1 MKNHKIIIFLFSI
14 FYFLFSTLTT
24 QAAGL
29 VPCGPGL
36 GKSCSFCDFLTLGQ
50 NIINFGVKLAIPIAV
65 AIIIAGGFM
74 IMFSAGSIE
83 RVSTGKKIITSAIVG
98 VVIALA
104 AWLIVDITFRV
115 LAGQTP
121 TGLEN
126 PWYQI
131 GKNIKC

>member
-1 MKNHKIIIFLFSI
+1 MNFKKLI
-14 FYFLFSTLTT
+14 STTSVF
-24 QAAGL
+24 AAGL

-50 NIINFGVKLAIPIAV
+50 NIINFGIKLIVPIAV
-65 AIIIAGGFM
+65 AIIIAGGFI
-74 IMFSAGSIE
+74 IMFSVGSAE
-83 RVSTGKKIITSAIVG
+83 RVKKGKDIITAAVIG
-98 VVIALA
+98 VIIAMT
-104 AWLIVDITFRV
+104 AWLIIDITFRV

-121 TGLEN
+121 AGLKN

>member
-1 MKNHKIIIFLFSI
+1 MNFKKII
-14 FYFLFSTLTT
+14 STTSVF
-24 QAAGL
+24 AAGL

-36 GKSCSFCDFLTLGQ
+36 AKSSCSFCDFLTLGQ
-50 NIINFGVKLAIPIAV
+50 NIINLGIKLAIPIAV

-74 IMFSAGSIE
+74 IMFSAGSTE
-83 RVSTGKKIITSAIVG
+83 RVSTGKKIITSAVVG
-98 VVIALA
+98 VIIALA

-121 TGLEN
+121 AGLEN

-131 GKNIKC
+131 GKNINCQ